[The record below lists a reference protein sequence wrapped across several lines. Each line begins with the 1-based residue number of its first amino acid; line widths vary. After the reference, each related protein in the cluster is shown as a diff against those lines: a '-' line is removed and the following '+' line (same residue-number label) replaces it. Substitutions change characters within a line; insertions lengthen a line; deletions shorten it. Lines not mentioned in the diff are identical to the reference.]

1 MTRPRRAAQMRDAG
15 ALAPAPLEPPAVL
28 AALCKGPA
36 ARQGAA
42 GDMRRV
48 VGRGGAAGSDAE
60 SAPGALW
67 FLLRTGGGRA
77 AAGAA
82 AALAVVH
89 LVGSAGAVLL
99 TLPPPP
105 PYSSPYHSP
114 YCTLPPP
121 RCSCTA
127 SSGSPTAPAP
137 MPSLAARPRAS
148 RRMLRVGLLP
158 PPRALTPSPPPPPPS
173 RTKWTLLVHPSVLIG
188 HVSSL
193 WRARRAGTGRLAQ
206 GRGHPR
212 CPRGLAGGRRAR
224 RGPLS
229 LALAPLRR
237 RASLPRSAGTAHPHA
252 HLRKTWQCHS
262 SSRSPQRVL
271 GRGPTYTPR
280 WAHPPAAA
288 SAALIRLRPARAS
301 TPPHMHCQHLRKT

>member
-105 PYSSPYHSP
+105 P
-114 YCTLPPP
+114 TLLPTTHPTVLSPPP
-121 RCSCTA
+121 GAPVLRALDRRRRRPRCPLSRH
-127 SSGSPTAPAP
+127 APAP
-137 MPSLAARPRAS
+137 RAGCCVS
-148 RRMLRVGLLP
+148 
-158 PPRALTPSPPPPPPS
+158 A
-173 RTKWTLLVHPSVLIG
+173 
-188 HVSSL
+188 SSL
-193 WRARRAGTGRLAQ
+193 LRAR
-206 GRGHPR
+206 
-212 CPRGLAGGRRAR
+212 
-224 RGPLS
+224 
-229 LALAPLRR
+229 
-237 RASLPRSAGTAHPHA
+237 
-252 HLRKTWQCHS
+252 
-262 SSRSPQRVL
+262 
-271 GRGPTYTPR
+271 
-280 WAHPPAAA
+280 
-288 SAALIRLRPARAS
+288 
-301 TPPHMHCQHLRKT
+301 